1 MLFTISVNISAQSLD
16 TTFGTNG
23 TAVQSELLNWGYT
36 TELPD
41 GSLILCGDY
50 YNGSVSKAVLAKIKP
65 DGSLDNTYGTGGK
78 FVMDQFSSMDYYES
92 FAKPFVLADG
102 KILIAYSS
110 EYDNEVDPESYSIK
124 LIRLNSNGSIDNTF
138 SGYSQQN
145 LDEANAPSGLN
156 ILPSGKILIS
166 GPNFLMRFNSNGTL
180 DTSYGNNGKRTIS
193 FIIEGMN
200 IIGDAIYL
208 FDYTGKKLVK
218 LDNESST
225 NIKTYNLPQSSSFYF
240 NGSNIFINDYTNS
253 NMMVIKKLDSNFNP
267 VNGFGTNGTV
277 SFSNDFGYL
286 KIFQSKGSIITE
298 STKSIY
304 DDVNLISTDK
314 EYRRIN
320 PNGTFDNTF
329 GTAGVYKINIP
340 STAPYGNSSDDYL
353 HSNGKI
359 YHLFYQEATNG
370 NDVYIK
376 RSNLPNEIL
385 ATENVALTK
394 EIGIIQNPVR
404 ENLILNGN
412 LRSAKIYDM
421 SGKETGISF
430 EGKQTSVERLKTGA
444 YIINA
449 VSDSG
454 KKINLKFIKK

>member
-41 GSLILCGDY
+41 GSLILSGEY

-65 DGSLDNTYGTGGK
+65 DGSLDNNFGTGGK
-78 FVMDQFSSMDYYES
+78 FVMDQFSSIDYYES
-92 FAKPFVLADG
+92 FSKPLVQQDG
-102 KILIAYSS
+102 KLVILYGS
-110 EYDNEVDPESYSIK
+110 EFDNDVDPESYSMK
-124 LIRLNSNGSIDNTF
+124 LIRLNTNGSVDNTF
-138 SGYSQQN
+138 SGYSAQN
-145 LDEANAPSGLN
+145 ISENDVPYDFFKLS
-156 ILPSGKILIS
+156 SGKILMYGS
-166 GPNFLMRFNSNGTL
+166 TFLMRFNSDGTL

-193 FIIEGMN
+193 FTIEDMN

-240 NGSNIFINDYTNS
+240 NGSNIYISDYTNS
-253 NMMVIKKLDSNFNP
+253 YIVIKKLDSNFNP
-267 VNGFGTNGTV
+267 VNGFGTSGTAT
-277 SFSNDFGYL
+277 FSNDYVGSL

-304 DDVNLISTDK
+304 NGSTLQSTDI

-320 PNGTFDNTF
+320 PNGTLDTTF
-329 GTAGVYKINIP
+329 GTAGVYKISI
-340 STAPYGNSSDDYL
+340 SSSEPYNPWSDDYL
-353 HSNGKI
+353 HSNGKL
-359 YHLFYQEATNG
+359 YHLFYQESSNG

-385 ATENVALTK
+385 AVDNFSPAK
-394 EIGIIQNPVR
+394 NIRIIQNPVK
-404 ENLILNGN
+404 EKLQLTDNLMN
-412 LRSAKIYDM
+412 AKIYDV
-421 SGKETGISF
+421 SGRETGITF
-430 EGKQTSVERLKTGA
+430 NGKQTSVESLKAGV
-444 YIINA
+444 YLINA
-449 VSDSG
+449 TSESG
-454 KKINLKFIKK
+454 SKINLKFIKK